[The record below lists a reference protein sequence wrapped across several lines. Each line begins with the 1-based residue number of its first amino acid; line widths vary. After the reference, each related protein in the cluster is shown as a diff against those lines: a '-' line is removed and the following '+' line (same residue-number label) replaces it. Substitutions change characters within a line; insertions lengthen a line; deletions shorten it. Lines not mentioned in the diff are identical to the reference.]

1 MTEKLKNP
9 FKITELINAVNS
21 LVDEKQDLI
30 SDLSTIRSGAA
41 LGATALQSITSSN
54 VTTALGYT
62 PYDSTN
68 PNGYITNS
76 ALTPYVSSVNNINP
90 VNGNVTLS
98 IPTVNNPTITFTQ
111 GGTTKGTFTLNQ
123 STNETIELDAGS
135 SGSSYTAGD
144 GIDITNNVIKVT
156 NNISTG
162 AALGTTAVQPTDLA
176 NVATSGNYNDLSNK
190 PTIPA
195 AQINADWDATSG
207 VAQILNK
214 PTIPAVPTN
223 VSEFTNDV
231 GYITNSALNGYA
243 TESYVTTA
251 TINMQTTNNLVTL
264 ISSSS
269 TDTQYPSAKC
279 VYDIVGDIESTL
291 DAIIAQG
298 S

>member
-9 FKITELINAVNS
+9 FKINELITAVNS

-76 ALTPYVSSVNNINP
+76 ALTPYVSSVNNISP

-123 STNETIELDAGS
+123 SVNETIELDAGGGGGSITVDSVMS
-135 SGSSYTAGD
+135 STSE
-144 GIDITNNVIKVT
+144 NPVQNKVIYV
-156 NNISTG
+156 
-162 AALGTTAVQPTDLA
+162 
-176 NVATSGNYNDLSNK
+176 
-190 PTIPA
+190 
-195 AQINADWDATSG
+195 
-207 VAQILNK
+207 
-214 PTIPAVPTN
+214 
-223 VSEFTNDV
+223 
-231 GYITNSALNGYA
+231 ALNNKQD
-243 TESYVTTA
+243 TS
-251 TINMQTTNNLVTL
+251 NLVTS

-269 TDTQYPSAKC
+269 TDAQYPSAKC